1 MPERDR
7 DHKGLPV
14 SPSASSDAEALTD
27 DALIDLELDAL
38 LQLPLGAGTAFPVL
52 PAARS
57 AGSVDHWG
65 PNDFSDLSI
74 EQLMSLSVGGDERPE
89 DEDDKTE
96 DVEDES
102 AEGEESEDEDSDAQE
117 SNEGSEGG
125 EEDSAPDAGP
135 GLFRELE
142 VESVEWLSQEA
153 EPSNLAAGRGFF
165 SPGVA
170 TAGGFGSLRFGIG
183 QPSLENQPVPTAVP
197 PAPSDPIQTW
207 FTPFAINLIDGT
219 IDETWAVTDPVG
231 TVVVSGAGGQVSYVL
246 IDNAGGRFAIDGN
259 SGEVTILAGPFDFT
273 AQSSH
278 SILVE
283 VVDGANAIQRSFTIQ
298 VSPGDQD
305 ASGSP
310 GDQVLTGANGNSD
323 DQLYGGS
330 GDDTLSGL
338 NGDDG
343 LHGGSGNDLLIGGN
357 HDDTLYGGSDDDVL
371 HGGNHAD
378 SLYGGTGDDRL
389 YGENHADMLYGGGG
403 LDQLYGGQHDD
414 TLHGE
419 GGDDWLDGGSGS
431 DSLLG
436 GADDDVLVWDAADLL
451 IDGGDG
457 DDELLVLAGDLDL
470 TAFAGTLASIETV
483 DLLSDSGANSLSLTV
498 ADVLDM
504 TDNGLLTVLGD
515 AQDSVVADA
524 GWTLSQTDDKGYQL
538 YIQTVGPDTVGLLLG
553 PDVRFDPQD
562 GG

>member
-1 MPERDR
+1 MSVR
-7 DHKGLPV
+7 
-14 SPSASSDAEALTD
+14 PSATSDAEALTD
-27 DALIDLELDAL
+27 DVLIDLELDAL

-52 PAARS
+52 PAARPT
-57 AGSVDHWG
+57 G
-65 PNDFSDLSI
+65 PEETQDSEDFSDLPL
-74 EQLMSLSVGGDERPE
+74 EQLLALSVGGDERPE
-89 DEDDKTE
+89 DEDAEEE
-96 DVEDES
+96 DAEDES
-102 AEGEESEDEDSDAQE
+102 AGDESAGDDESDAQE

-125 EEDSAPDAGP
+125 EEDAAPDAGP
-135 GLFRELE
+135 GLFRELQ

-153 EPSNLAAGRGFF
+153 ESSGLAAGHGFF
-165 SPGVA
+165 DPGVA
-170 TAGGFGSLRFGIG
+170 TAGGFGSLRFGAA
-183 QPSLENQPVPTAVP
+183 QPSLGNQPVPTAAP
-197 PAPSDPIQTW
+197 PAPSNPIQTW
-207 FTPFAINLIDGT
+207 FTPLAINLIDGT
-219 IDETWAVTDPVG
+219 IDETWSVADPVG
-231 TVVVSGAGGQVSYVL
+231 TVVVSGAGGQASYVL

-259 SGEVTILAGPFDFT
+259 TGEVTILAGPFDFT
-273 AQSSH
+273 SQSSH
-278 SILVE
+278 SIMVE
-283 VVDGANAIQRSFTIQ
+283 AVDGATTIQRTFTIQ

-305 ASGSP
+305 ASGTP
-310 GDQVLTGANGNSD
+310 GDQVLNGARGNSD

-343 LHGGSGNDLLIGGN
+343 LRGGSGNDLLIGGN
-357 HDDTLYGGSDDDVL
+357 HDDTLFGGSDDDVL

-378 SLYGGTGDDRL
+378 SLYGGTGDDQL
-389 YGENHADMLYGGGG
+389 YGENHIDVLYGGGG
-403 LDQLYGGQHDD
+403 GDQLYGGQHDD
-414 TLHGE
+414 ALYGE
-419 GGDDWLDGGSGS
+419 GGSDWLDGGSGS

-470 TAFAGTLASIETV
+470 TAFAGTLASLESI

-515 AQDSVVADA
+515 AQDSVVSDS

-538 YIQTVGPDTVGLLLG
+538 YIQMVGPDTVGLLLS
-553 PDVRFDPQD
+553 PDVQFDPQD